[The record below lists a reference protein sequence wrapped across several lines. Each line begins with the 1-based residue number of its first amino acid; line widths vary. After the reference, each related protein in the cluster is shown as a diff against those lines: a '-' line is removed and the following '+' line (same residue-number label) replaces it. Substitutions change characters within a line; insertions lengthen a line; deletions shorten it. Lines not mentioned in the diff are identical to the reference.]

1 MAGTSSHDELRF
13 SRLAEHLRAG
23 DATTETLVV
32 RRFTVQLVAQA
43 RRHMAQRI
51 QQKSS
56 PEDVVQSTFRS
67 FFKRLRRGQFDFESW
82 DGLWSLLVLITVR
95 KCAGRQEHFLAARR
109 DVRREV
115 PLSTASGDGDLLYMA
130 LSRGPRPEE
139 AVTLIELV
147 EQLLRG
153 LSDSEQQIVHLRLE
167 GYKIAEI
174 CEILGRAD
182 RTVRRVL
189 ARVRRRALRLTTTED
204 EESLRRPRRRAEHKP

>member
-1 MAGTSSHDELRF
+1 MLGTPSQSPEELRF
-13 SRLAEHLRAG
+13 SQLAERLLTG
-23 DATTETLVV
+23 DSATESFVV
-32 RRFTVQLVAQA
+32 HRFAIQLVALA
-43 RRHMAQRI
+43 RRHLAQRI

-95 KCAGRQEHFLAARR
+95 KCAGRREYFLAARR

-115 PLSTASGDGDLLYMA
+115 PLSTTSGGGDLQHLP

-139 AVTLIELV
+139 AVALTELV
-147 EQLLRG
+147 EQLLCG
-153 LSDSEQQIVHLRLE
+153 LSESEQQMVRLRLE
-167 GYKIAEI
+167 GYGIAEI
-174 CEILGRAD
+174 SHTMDRAE

-189 ARVRRRALRLTTTED
+189 ARVRRRALR
-204 EESLRRPRRRAEHKP
+204 